1 MKLKKYFNFFMI
13 ALYILLGVFII
24 IFQDHFD
31 GYSKNTMSIFGI
43 IIILYGAFRFGKTVQ
58 KHKQENENS

>member
-1 MKLKKYFNFFMI
+1 MKFKKYLNFFMI

-31 GYSKNTMSIFGI
+31 GYSKNTLAIFGI
-43 IIILYGAFRFGKTVQ
+43 IIILYGAYRYGKTIQ
-58 KHKQENENS
+58 KNKQENENF